1 MYFVYVLRDNAGHLY
16 KGMTGN
22 SLEERLNQHLSGNTK
37 TTRRM
42 EGLKLIYSEVFQTAE
57 EARKREKYFKS
68 AAGRRWLKDHLPL

>member
-1 MYFVYVLRDNAGHLY
+1 MFSVYILKDNTGHLY

-22 SLEERLNQHLSGNTK
+22 SLEERLKQHLGGNTK

-68 AAGRRWLKDHLPL
+68 AAGRRWLKVNMPQ